1 MDTGL
6 VERFEALKKRREEVR
21 EKLISLEG
29 EEKVVLKSS
38 DDMKASLESTYG
50 TSDEVKLKAL
60 LDEKIAKINE
70 YMNDGETKLKSLEG
84 LSNVGNSR

>member
-70 YMNDGETKLKSLEG
+70 YMNDAETKLKSLEG